1 MIIVVINNIM
11 SVVSTIVYNK
21 VIVTIDVV
29 TNNTTNVV
37 TITVVQTNILLP
49 TIKIKARNGISKTSP
64 GFTS

>member
-29 TNNTTNVV
+29 TNNATNVV
-37 TITVVQTNILLP
+37 TVMVVQINVLLS
-49 TIKIKARNGISKTSP
+49 TTKIKARNGILKINLE
-64 GFTS
+64 FIL